1 MTKKIKKISNATIAI
16 VLFWLLIGSAFGL
29 TAAFLWA
36 VSTNIYKTQSEK
48 ATPLSIASLKMWM
61 SFAVMAVLVW
71 LPFRT
76 TPFFVPFDTIIYLAA
91 SVTAGFVIG
100 DVAYL
105 TSQKRIGVSYA
116 FPLAAT
122 APILTYIIAIFVVD
136 EVILLSRMSGIIL
149 AVIGVILISS
159 GQASTS
165 NDEENT
171 NNLDKVGV
179 FLALF
184 TALCWA
190 VESIFL
196 QIGVADM
203 DPIDANFM
211 RMLFGAG
218 IMAPLFLGSVR
229 QGMPKPS
236 RRAAKIILV
245 GAFIGMTW
253 ASLLFT
259 YAVKLVGASV
269 TTVLGS
275 TSPLFALP
283 IAIIFLKEKFTT
295 KSILGVLLTVV
306 GIILVVLI

>member
-1 MTKKIKKISNATIAI
+1 MQLSD
-16 VLFWLLIGSAFGL
+16 LLIGSACGL
-29 TAAFLWA
+29 LAAFLWA
-36 VSTNIYKTQSEK
+36 VSTNVYKSQSDE
-48 ATPLSIASLKMWM
+48 ATPLAIASLKMWM
-61 SFAVMAVLVW
+61 SFAVMAVLIW

-76 TPFFVPFDTIIYLAA
+76 TPFFIPFDAIIYLAA
-91 SVTAGFVIG
+91 SVTAGFIIG
-100 DVAYL
+100 DIAYL
-105 TSQKRIGVSYA
+105 TSQKRIGVSYS

-136 EVILLSRMSGIIL
+136 EVILLSRFSGIIL

-159 GQASTS
+159 AQASTT
-165 NDEENT
+165 NDEENRS
-171 NNLDKVGV
+171 NLDRVGL

-190 VESIFL
+190 VESVLL

-203 DPIDANFM
+203 DPIDANFV
-211 RMLFGAG
+211 RMIFGAG

-229 QGMPKPS
+229 QGMPKPT

-245 GAFIGMTW
+245 AAFFGMAW

-275 TSPLFALP
+275 ISPLFALP
-283 IAIIFLKEKFTT
+283 ISIIFLKEKFTA
-295 KSILGVLLTVV
+295 KSILGVFLTVS
-306 GIILVVLI
+306 GIVLVVLI